1 MNPLANVF
9 VVDDDT
15 SVREAI
21 TMMLQSAG
29 YVVESYS
36 GAGEF
41 LAHCAPDTSGC
52 LILDVSMPDMDGP
65 MLQEELHRRNLR
77 NIQIIFLSGQGTIA
91 LTART
96 MRAGAMDFL
105 TKPVNGALLLARVKE
120 ALERCADTH
129 DRDRDTL
136 FNDARLANLTERER
150 EVMMLAIAG
159 LTSKEIAMR
168 LNISYRTVETHR
180 TRLILKTGTSNMV
193 ELAHIV
199 AYHES
204 QHDSHHES
212 R

>member
-1 MNPLANVF
+1 MSTLANVF
-9 VVDDDT
+9 VVDDDAD
-15 SVREAI
+15 VREAI
-21 TMMLQSAG
+21 TVMLQSAG
-29 YVVESYS
+29 YIVDAYS
-36 GAGEF
+36 GAGDF
-41 LAHCAPDTSGC
+41 LAHCTPDTSGC

-65 MLQEELHRRNLR
+65 MLQAEMQNRHLK

-91 LTART
+91 LTAHT

-105 TKPVNGALLLARVKE
+105 TKPVDGALLLARVKE

-129 DRDRDTL
+129 DRGQDAL

-204 QHDSHHES
+204 QHESHRES
-212 R
+212 H

>member
-1 MNPLANVF
+1 MSTPANVF
-9 VVDDDT
+9 VVDDDE
-15 SVREAI
+15 SVRDAI
-21 TMMLQSAG
+21 AMMLQSAG
-29 YVVESYS
+29 YVVETYS
-36 GAGEF
+36 GATDF
-41 LAHCAPDTSGC
+41 LADCTPETSGC

-65 MLQEELHRRNLR
+65 MLQQELLRRNL

-105 TKPVNGALLLARVKE
+105 TKPVDGATLRARVKE
-120 ALERCADTH
+120 ALERSSSAH
-129 DRDRDTL
+129 SRNRDAL
-136 FNDARLANLTERER
+136 HHDARLASLTERER

-159 LTSKEIAMR
+159 LTSKEIALR

-199 AYHES
+199 ANHA
-204 QHDSHHES
+204 S

>member
-1 MNPLANVF
+1 MSTLANVF
-9 VVDDDT
+9 VVDDDE
-15 SVREAI
+15 SVRDAI
-21 TMMLQSAG
+21 AMMLQSAG
-29 YVVESYS
+29 YVVETYS
-36 GAGEF
+36 GASDF
-41 LAHCAPDTSGC
+41 LADCSPDTSGC

-65 MLQEELHRRNLR
+65 MLQQELLRRNL

-105 TKPVNGALLLARVKE
+105 TKPVDGATLRARVKE
-120 ALERCADTH
+120 ALERSSSSQS
-129 DRDRDTL
+129 RDRDAL
-136 FNDARLANLTERER
+136 HHDARLANLTERER

-159 LTSKEIAMR
+159 LTSKEIALR

-199 AYHES
+199 AH
-204 QHDSHHES
+204 HGSH
-212 R
+212 

>member
-1 MNPLANVF
+1 MSTLANVF
-9 VVDDDT
+9 VVDDDE
-15 SVREAI
+15 SVRDSIA
-21 TMMLQSAG
+21 MMLQSAG
-29 YVVESYS
+29 YVVETYA
-36 GAGEF
+36 GATDF
-41 LAHCAPDTSGC
+41 LADCTPDISGC

-65 MLQEELHRRNLR
+65 MLQQELLRRNP

-105 TKPVNGALLLARVKE
+105 TKPVDGATLRARVKE
-120 ALERCADTH
+120 ALERSSRMQN
-129 DRDRDTL
+129 RDRDAL
-136 FNDARLANLTERER
+136 HNDARLANLTERER

-159 LTSKEIAMR
+159 LTSKEIALR

-199 AYHES
+199 AHYES
-204 QHDSHHES
+204 H
-212 R
+212 